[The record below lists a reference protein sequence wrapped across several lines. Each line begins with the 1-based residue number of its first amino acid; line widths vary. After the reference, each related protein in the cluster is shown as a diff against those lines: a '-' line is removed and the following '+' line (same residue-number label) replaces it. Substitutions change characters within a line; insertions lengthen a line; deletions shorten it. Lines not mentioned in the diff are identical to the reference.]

1 MFAKN
6 NQISGRQATRLLI
19 FDLLGYSALLI
30 PSALAGTAGNDGVF
44 SIGLGILAGFFY
56 LKLLIKVSSKMSGSY
71 SLALVEIYGKTIGNL
86 IKVGYLIYFLLL
98 AGRVTAVLGELVVNE
113 LLEKQ
118 FQLVILLVLLLV
130 YYGVA
135 GGIESRARVYEI
147 LFWIL
152 LIPLGIMLLFA
163 IRTVDTDYWVPVW
176 IEGIEGILSGS
187 YQVFLCVSILCL
199 VPFFAEYLSTK
210 DTIYRCAKKALGW
223 TGGILSVLYLVLL
236 GMFGKD
242 ALATLSYPAVTMM
255 SRIQMTGGFLKRA
268 DALMFGIWFF
278 TLYALINSLVFFA
291 GKLWNVEKI
300 SNKSKKYAN
309 FWLIGEITAVYFFAN
324 AFYHSKELEMLYE
337 RFFKYIATPFIV
349 LVPAGAA
356 VILYLSEKVGK
367 ERKKDEK
374 GV

>member
-1 MFAKN
+1 MFAEN
-6 NQISGRQATRLLI
+6 NQISGRQAARLLI

-30 PSALAGTAGNDGVF
+30 PSALAASAGNDGIF
-44 SIGLGILAGFFY
+44 SIGIGIVAGFLY
-56 LKLLIKVSSKMSGSY
+56 LKLLIKVSCKMSDSY
-71 SLALVEIYGKTIGNL
+71 STGLVELFGKTAGNL
-86 IKVGYLIYFLLL
+86 MKIGYLIYFLLL
-98 AGRVTAVLGELVVNE
+98 AGRVTAILGELVVSE

-118 FQLVILLVLLLV
+118 FQLVIVPVLVLV

-163 IRTVDTDYWVPVW
+163 IRTVDTDYWMPVFTD
-176 IEGIEGILSGS
+176 GIGGILSGS

-199 VPFFAEYLSTK
+199 VPFFAEYVNK
-210 DTIYRCAKKALGW
+210 KEDIYRCAKKALGW
-223 TGGILSVLYLVLL
+223 TGTILSVVYLILL

-291 GKLWNVEKI
+291 GKLWNTGKCWNE
-300 SNKSKKYAN
+300 NKKYAD
-309 FWLIGEITAVYFFAN
+309 FWLIGEIIAVYFLAN

-337 RFFKYIATPFIV
+337 RFFKYIGTPFVIF
-349 LVPAGAA
+349 VPAGAA
-356 VILYLSEKVGK
+356 VLLHFREKTG
-367 ERKKDEK
+367 EEEK
-374 GV
+374 